1 MFLTQE
7 EMDFFERDGFLVI
20 EDFVS
25 IEACKSLSQRAMEIV
40 EGFDLSET
48 VSIFTT
54 NEQTRHSDLYFLES
68 GDKIRCFFEE
78 EAFDERGKLRQS
90 KMLSIN
96 KIGHAMHD
104 LDQVF
109 ENFSRTP
116 KLAKITKD
124 LGFKDPRI
132 LQSMFIFKQP
142 FIGGEVVCHQDS
154 TFLYTEPLSVN
165 GFWFALEDSSEENGC
180 LWAIPG
186 GHRIGLKSRF
196 IRKKN
201 GNGTEIEVFDDSPW
215 ETSKLVPLE
224 VKAGTMIVL
233 DGLLPHMSHANR
245 SERTRHAY
253 TMHLIDGEAYY
264 PESNWLQRQ
273 SSIPLRGF

>member
-1 MFLTQE
+1 MILTKE
-7 EMDFFERDGFLVI
+7 NIDFFESNGFLVL
-20 EDFVS
+20 ENFVS
-25 IEACKSLSQRAMEIV
+25 LEECESLRNRAMVIV
-40 EGFDLSET
+40 KNIDPSE
-48 VSIFTT
+48 SCSFFTT

-78 EAFDERGKLRQS
+78 EAFNENGELRQS
-90 KMLSIN
+90 KSLSIN

-116 KLAKITKD
+116 KLEKIAQD

-154 TFLYTEPLSVN
+154 TFLYTEPLSVK
-165 GFWFALEDSSEENGC
+165 GFWFALEDSTKENGC

-196 IRKKN
+196 C
-201 GNGTEIEVFDDSPW
+201 
-215 ETSKLVPLE
+215 
-224 VKAGTMIVL
+224 
-233 DGLLPHMSHANR
+233 
-245 SERTRHAY
+245 
-253 TMHLIDGEAYY
+253 
-264 PESNWLQRQ
+264 
-273 SSIPLRGF
+273 